1 MTRRPKARDKVL
13 EAARRIVE
21 TRGAGHLTFD
31 ELAAVSG
38 VTRGG
43 ITYHFPTKEA
53 LLKGLIEADIVD
65 WEKTS
70 EALESECSCPKAAAY
85 MGQVR
90 CNLDSSDAGN
100 RRYVSGLMSA
110 AMVDPGLLDPI
121 RAYQRRKFAE
131 WDWSDE
137 NLLRYVLLLA
147 AEGVFWQDFFDL
159 NPLPLDVRARIVALI
174 ERLAL
179 QPNLGLAAAPPID
192 PEPAPP
198 REG

>member
-1 MTRRPKARDKVL
+1 MTRPPKARDQVL

-21 TRGAGHLTFD
+21 SRGAGHLTFE
-31 ELAAVSG
+31 ELAAESG

-53 LLKGLIEADIVD
+53 LLKGLIEADILD
-65 WEKTS
+65 WDKTS
-70 EALESECSCPKAAAY
+70 EALESECPCPKAAAY
-85 MGQVR
+85 IGQVR
-90 CNLDSSDAGN
+90 CNLDTSDAGH

-110 AMVDPGLLDPI
+110 AMVDPALLDPI
-121 RAYQRRKFAE
+121 REYQKRKFAE
-131 WDWSDE
+131 WDWNDQ

-159 NPLPLDVRARIVALI
+159 NPLPPEVRARVTALI

-179 QPNLGLAAAPPID
+179 E
-192 PEPAPP
+192 PELQLPP
-198 REG
+198 RREG